1 MHATVRRPRPR
12 VLRGLGV
19 DVVGALNLV
28 GVLIKYFSPVFLFP
42 AAVAAAYAEPV
53 WPFLAGGL
61 ATAAFGMALERVT
74 DGREAIGARE
84 GYLVIS
90 LLWLLVGVLGSVP
103 YVLAE
108 PQLARPV
115 DAFFE
120 SMSGFSTTG
129 ASVLVDIGALSHS
142 MAMWRQFT
150 AWIGGVGI
158 IV

>member
-1 MHATVRRPRPR
+1 MHVTVRRPRPR
-12 VLRGLGV
+12 VLRTLGV

-28 GVLIKYFSPVFLFP
+28 GALIKYLSAAFLFP
-42 AAVAAAYAEPV
+42 AAVAAAYGEAV

-61 ATAAFGMALERVT
+61 ATAAFGMALEAVT
-74 DGREAIGARE
+74 DGREAIGPRE

-90 LLWLLVGVLGSVP
+90 LLWLLVGVFGAVP

-120 SMSGFSTTG
+120 SIDRKSTRLN
-129 ASVLVDIGALSHS
+129 SSHANIS
-142 MAMWRQFT
+142 
-150 AWIGGVGI
+150 
-158 IV
+158 